1 MHGRMD
7 RMDELTYRY
16 LHVYD
21 SQVSGSGAQ
30 VEAEEAISSADRYE
44 VTLVM
49 TGNSK

>member
-16 LHVYD
+16 LYD

-30 VEAEEAISSADRYE
+30 VKAEEAISSADRYE
-44 VTLVM
+44 VTLEM